1 MNNIK
6 EGYSITVREE
16 IKNIYYIELNRE
28 DDLSQN
34 IIVKE
39 KIAKITFLMKDV
51 LCPCTL
57 RKQKVQ

>member
-51 LCPCTL
+51 RCPCTL